1 MYEQSD
7 KEITGKKQRDQML
20 KLVAKGFYNE
30 LTNYGVRKDEILW
43 VGAHLLDNLLAQE
56 KKPAEGVEYYDT
68 IFTLGSAKDE
78 WADRKQ
84 IAIQQVTLR
93 LLQQP
98 VVSKV
103 IAWLKVA
110 AVRESFMLA
119 FPENTLCALGQKAL
133 TRSRFARKVNTHFY
147 HARTATCSI
156 RAYKRRLDYP
166 SIPDRGGS
174 PRSSL
179 APYDHSTSSRS
190 STGDPESATSD

>member
-78 WADRKQ
+78 WR
-84 IAIQQVTLR
+84 IA
-93 LLQQP
+93 
-98 VVSKV
+98 SK
-103 IAWLKVA
+103 
-110 AVRESFMLA
+110 S
-119 FPENTLCALGQKAL
+119 
-133 TRSRFARKVNTHFY
+133 
-147 HARTATCSI
+147 
-156 RAYKRRLDYP
+156 P
-166 SIPDRGGS
+166 SNK
-174 PRSSL
+174 
-179 APYDHSTSSRS
+179 
-190 STGDPESATSD
+190 